1 MTAGACVSW
10 PFLICVIAN
19 KVSVKQNVYISKW
32 FTVFIL
38 AVISQWSSY
47 RNVSSSP
54 SSFCLLLWR
63 IPSGSAPLSTDEWFI
78 SHAVNEMLCLH
89 TRPTNMFDDS
99 EPRQISHVF
108 QQIIVSTSLPWCEE
122 SCPVH
127 AVHAQDRKELPE
139 SMHPKMWHVGWL
151 IQWHV
156 LNSPL
161 CLASEWGLHCTYWGQ
176 LSESRNPDL

>member
-1 MTAGACVSW
+1 MAVSNMCSCKQSEHKAKCVHFQMIHSFHPGCYLSVVQLTGMFLPLQAASACCCGES
-10 PFLICVIAN
+10 
-19 KVSVKQNVYISKW
+19 
-32 FTVFIL
+32 
-38 AVISQWSSY
+38 
-47 RNVSSSP
+47 
-54 SSFCLLLWR
+54 
-63 IPSGSAPLSTDEWFI
+63 PSGSAPLSTDEWFI
-78 SHAVNEMLCLH
+78 SHAVNETLCLH

-108 QQIIVSTSLPWCEE
+108 QQIIVSTLLPWCEE

-127 AVHAQDRKELPE
+127 GVHTRDRKELPE

-161 CLASEWGLHCTYWGQ
+161 ASKWGLHCTYWGQ
-176 LSESRNPDL
+176 RSESRNPDL